1 MKFKITLHCS
11 YYNKILTRSFI
22 KDNDDWM
29 LTEYAAY
36 PSTHLFCHPNL
47 ENKPLLDEAL
57 ELIKPKDV
65 IYK

>member
-1 MKFKITLHCS
+1 MKFKITLHYS
-11 YYNKILTRSFI
+11 YYNKFLTRSFI

-36 PSTHLFCHPNL
+36 PSTNLFCRPSL
-47 ENKPLLDEAL
+47 ENKPSLDEAL

>member
-1 MKFKITLHCS
+1 
-11 YYNKILTRSFI
+11 
-22 KDNDDWM
+22 M

-36 PSTHLFCHPNL
+36 PSTNLFCHPNL